1 MMPLPELKGGTPMER
16 SNNTAVT
23 YDSDM
28 QSADLD
34 HLELDS
40 AQKKIGLLRLIL
52 CSAIG
57 IFVFFVS
64 VPHNGDTEI
73 VFSIIYNK
81 LVGLMGNFAYWVLV
95 LIIAANF
102 VCHLYYKYIKKGSCQ
117 SAFAKVYDND
127 SVLHTLLYALGL
139 VYVVLYA
146 MKVNI
151 PGFEGPEIIVGA
163 ATGESVMPSIVLG
176 VLGIIIVGALF
187 MPFLLNYGILEIIG
201 ALLEP
206 LMRPLFKV
214 PGKAA
219 LDAVASFVSSS
230 SLGVLITNRLWRK
243 NVYTEKEMV
252 SIMTGFSAVS
262 IGFAYLVINTAGLGH
277 QFVKVYG
284 ISFVLVFIMEMI
296 MVRIWPIKKKK
307 NVFYNGHEQTEAERR
322 EDTKMSL
329 SLIPKGCTRA
339 VKRAYIA
346 KGVPSEVIASLKDS
360 FLILPQVLTMLSAI
374 GVSGLIL
381 ANYTPIFKWIGYIFQ
396 PLLILFRVP
405 DVAAIAPSLPVGIA
419 EMFLPVLL
427 ISGNIGAISVK
438 ARAFVTIVSM
448 VQIIFFSETATV
460 MLATKSPIKFREIV
474 ICFLERTIIA
484 IPLAAAVIH
493 LFF

>member
-1 MMPLPELKGGTPMER
+1 MGKLC
-16 SNNTAVT
+16 
-23 YDSDM
+23 
-28 QSADLD
+28 
-34 HLELDS
+34 
-40 AQKKIGLLRLIL
+40 LL
-52 CSAIG
+52 
-57 IFVFFVS
+57 
-64 VPHNGDTEI
+64 
-73 VFSIIYNK
+73 
-81 LVGLMGNFAYWVLV
+81 
-95 LIIAANF
+95 
-102 VCHLYYKYIKKGSCQ
+102 GSCSHHRRKFCLPFVLQ
-117 SAFAKVYDND
+117 IHKKRKLSDLQFGKVYDND

-284 ISFVLVFIMEMI
+284 ISFVLVFTGNV
-296 MVRIWPIKKKK
+296 MVRIW
-307 NVFYNGHEQTEAERR
+307 
-322 EDTKMSL
+322 L
-329 SLIPKGCTRA
+329 
-339 VKRAYIA
+339 
-346 KGVPSEVIASLKDS
+346 
-360 FLILPQVLTMLSAI
+360 
-374 GVSGLIL
+374 
-381 ANYTPIFKWIGYIFQ
+381 
-396 PLLILFRVP
+396 
-405 DVAAIAPSLPVGIA
+405 
-419 EMFLPVLL
+419 
-427 ISGNIGAISVK
+427 
-438 ARAFVTIVSM
+438 
-448 VQIIFFSETATV
+448 
-460 MLATKSPIKFREIV
+460 
-474 ICFLERTIIA
+474 
-484 IPLAAAVIH
+484 
-493 LFF
+493 